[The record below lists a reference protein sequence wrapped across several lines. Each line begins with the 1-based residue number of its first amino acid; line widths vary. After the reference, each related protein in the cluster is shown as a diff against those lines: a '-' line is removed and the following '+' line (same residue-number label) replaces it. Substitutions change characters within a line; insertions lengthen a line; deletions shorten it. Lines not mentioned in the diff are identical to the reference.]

1 MDRISGRSLA
11 ARLFGASPA
20 RTLALLQAAWPLA
33 VGPELARRTEV
44 LGSENG
50 TLRVRVPDASWRKV
64 LHRIQPQIL
73 GKLRE
78 LAGDLAPRRMGFVEG
93 GIPVNSRPQSEA
105 APQSGGDLAR
115 GVSGGAAPRPSR
127 TIASAPPD
135 LLRSPPDLILQTPDL
150 ISSTP
155 PRDLSALAAVIPD
168 PEIRARFAATA
179 ARYLA
184 RSKGH
189 EDA

>member
-44 LGSENG
+44 LGMEGG
-50 TLRVRVPDASWRKV
+50 TLRVRVPDMSWRKV

-73 GKLRE
+73 GRLRD
-78 LAGDLAPRRMGFVEG
+78 LAGELAPRRMGFVDG
-93 GIPVNSRPQSEA
+93 GIA
-105 APQSGGDLAR
+105 
-115 GVSGGAAPRPSR
+115 
-127 TIASAPPD
+127 TTASPDSAVTTAPP
-135 LLRSPPDLILQTPDL
+135 PDPAPS
-150 ISSTP
+150 ISSLHH
-155 PRDLSALAAVIPD
+155 LSAIIPD

-184 RSKGH
+184 RSKGRD
-189 EDA
+189 DA